1 MDFEGRT
8 LMRTRFDTVA
18 DDYDRVRPRYPAGVF
33 DDLVELAALPLG
45 ARLVEVGCGTGQ
57 ATIPL
62 AEHGFRIVAV
72 EPGEHLASLAR
83 LRLSGFPNVEVVTS
97 TFEDWRP
104 AGATGFDAVVSF
116 AAFHWVDPAT
126 RYGTAA
132 RLLAPGGALAVFEW
146 QDTLTDDG
154 DPFFVAMLED
164 YAAVVPEW
172 KLTAAS
178 PPDAVEGRDRI
189 KVFVDA
195 SGVFAPADLRHYV
208 WQVTYTAH
216 DYVTFLGTQGSFL
229 VLDETRRKRLFDLI
243 EHRIATD
250 HGGSVHKEFLG
261 TLAVSR
267 RA

>member
-8 LMRTRFDTVA
+8 LMRTTFDTVA
-18 DDYDRVRPRYPAGVF
+18 DDYDRVRPSYPAEVF
-33 DDLVELAALPLG
+33 DDLVELAALPPG

-62 AEHGFRIVAV
+62 VEREFDIVAV

-83 LRLSGFPNVEVVTS
+83 LRLSAFPNVEVVTS

-126 RYGTAA
+126 RYAKTAE
-132 RLLAPGGALAVFEW
+132 LLAPGGALAVFEW

-154 DPFFVAMLED
+154 DPFFIAMLED

-195 SGVFAPADLRHYV
+195 SGFFAPADVRHYV
-208 WQVTYTAH
+208 WQVTYTAQ

-229 VLDETRRKRLFDLI
+229 VLDKTRRKRLFDLV

-250 HGGSVHKEFLG
+250 HGGSVRKEFLG

-267 RA
+267 LA

>member
-1 MDFEGRT
+1 VEFEGRT
-8 LMRTRFDTVA
+8 LMRTMFDTVA
-18 DDYDRVRPRYPAGVF
+18 DDYDRVRPSYPAEAF
-33 DDLVELAALPLG
+33 DDLVELAALTPG

-62 AEHGFRIVAV
+62 VERGFDVVAV
-72 EPGEHLASLAR
+72 EPGEHLAALTR
-83 LRLSGFPNVEVVTS
+83 LRLAGFPNVDVVTS
-97 TFEDWRP
+97 TFEDWRA
-104 AGATGFDAVVSF
+104 AGGTGFDAVVSF

-126 RYGTAA
+126 RYAKTA
-132 RLLAPGGALAVFEW
+132 RLLAPRGALAVFEW

-178 PPDAVEGRDRI
+178 PPDTVEGRDRI
-189 KVFVDA
+189 KAFVDA
-195 SGVFAPADLRHYV
+195 SGVFAPADIRHYL

-229 VLDETRRKRLFDLI
+229 VLDETRRKRLLDRI

-250 HGGSVHKEFLG
+250 HGGSVRKEFLG